1 MCDPS
6 NTSIDAA
13 LWDTRKDLDSQM
25 AGLYAINAQH
35 ELDRVWAAPR
45 TDLDRLGRVRRL
57 HARYRALAL
66 TTVAADSTAVP
77 EPMAFIHPDRQALM
91 DLMLNNPSP
100 SPERQVIEYYDEG
113 DGNWEHD
120 DLHQDADHEIEGAV
134 ISTALVR
141 QRPSDPRSRSRSP
154 TTSTHG
160 PRNTASRFHD
170 RSDTAV
176 GNRRNNQ
183 RQQGGNDN
191 SNRTNRATAAKPQ
204 QPSRPRS
211 RSPVSIP
218 RGPRSTLTQFRDR
231 SDSTVNDRRNNHLQ
245 TWFDPSRQSNDQSQ
259 SWAQQPYHPQAP
271 APTVDPNYQAA
282 LDTTR
287 AVLENLVHS
296 GRQAPGFGYI
306 VNFGAQAPAPTVD
319 PNLQAV
325 LDFAKAQLETV
336 VRGQAPA
343 IQPQVDSGPGG
354 YGGSPEGQRGFG
366 DQGGYGGPGGFGRGQ
381 GGHGQG
387 GSEQGGDGQVC
398 QDGQDGD
405 HGQVRHRPR
414 RGRGDL
420 SIVFGSALVVCF
432 GGFAVCLLARF
443 HGARLLARFDGAFV
457 CLPGLTVSRR
467 FTSNH
472 NSISGITT
480 PSMLTYAQG
489 QVTVI
494 TITTTTTTW
503 TMTTFMAR
511 HAPMPATW
519 QAQSAPAP
527 QRMLHDINNRDA
539 FKKKKKKRGKH
550 RGSHGKQPKNAH
562 NPCGA
567 GNHGRR
573 GGSGQTPRSTHAS
586 HEVAPS
592 TTRYLLQHPGTW

>member
-77 EPMAFIHPDRQALM
+77 ELMAFIHPDRQALM

-100 SPERQVIEYYDEG
+100 SPERQVIGYYDEG

-120 DLHQDADHEIEGAV
+120 DLHQDADHEIEGEV

-141 QRPSDPRSRSRSP
+141 QRPSGPRSRSRSP
-154 TTSTHG
+154 AANSHG
-160 PRNTASRFHD
+160 PRNTASSFHD

-183 RQQGGNDN
+183 RQQGGNDK
-191 SNRTNRATAAKPQ
+191 SNRTNRATAAKSQ
-204 QPSRPRS
+204 QSSRPRS

-245 TWFDPSRQSNDQSQ
+245 TWFAPSRQSNDQSQ
-259 SWAQQPYHPQAP
+259 SWAQQPYYPPPAAP
-271 APTVDPNYQAA
+271 TAAPTVDPNYQAM
-282 LDTTR
+282 
-287 AVLENLVHS
+287 
-296 GRQAPGFGYI
+296 
-306 VNFGAQAPAPTVD
+306 
-319 PNLQAV
+319 

-336 VRGQAPA
+336 ARGQALA
-343 IQPQVDSGPGG
+343 IQPQVDSGPSG
-354 YGGSPEGQRGFG
+354 YGGDPEGQRGFG
-366 DQGGYGGPGGFGRGQ
+366 DQGGYGDPGGFGRGQ

-387 GSEQGGDGQVC
+387 GSEQGGHGQVG
-398 QDGQDGD
+398 QHGQDGD

-420 SIVFGSALVVCF
+420 SIVFGSSLVVCF
-432 GGFAVCLLARF
+432 GGFAICLLAQF

-489 QVTVI
+489 QVTVT

-511 HAPMPATW
+511 HAPMPTTW

-539 FKKKKKKRGKH
+539 FKKKKKRGKH

-586 HEVAPS
+586 HEGAPS

>member
-45 TDLDRLGRVRRL
+45 TDLDRLRRVRRL

-120 DLHQDADHEIEGAV
+120 DLHQDADHEIEGEV

-154 TTSTHG
+154 AANSHG
-160 PRNTASRFHD
+160 PRNTASSFHD

-183 RQQGGNDN
+183 RQQ
-191 SNRTNRATAAKPQ
+191 ATAPIGLLPPNLNDPLARVRVRQSPSLAVPAA
-204 QPSRPRS
+204 PSRNSATVP
-211 RSPVSIP
+211 
-218 RGPRSTLTQFRDR
+218 TALLT
-231 SDSTVNDRRNNHLQ
+231 T
-245 TWFDPSRQSNDQSQ
+245 TWFAPSRQSNNQSQ
-259 SWAQQPYHPQAP
+259 SWAQHPYHPQAP

-282 LDTTR
+282 LDF
-287 AVLENLVHS
+287 AKAQLETVVHS
-296 GRQAPGFGYI
+296 GRQAPGFSYI

-343 IQPQVDSGPGG
+343 IQPQVDSGPSG
-354 YGGSPEGQRGFG
+354 YGGGPEGQRGFG
-366 DQGGYGGPGGFGRGQ
+366 DQGGYRGPGGFGRGQ
-381 GGHGQG
+381 GGHSQG
-387 GSEQGGDGQVC
+387 GSEQGGDGQVG
-398 QDGQDGD
+398 QHGQDGD
-405 HGQVRHRPR
+405 HGQVRYRPR

-420 SIVFGSALVVCF
+420 SIVFGSSLVVCF
-432 GGFAVCLLARF
+432 GGFAVCLLAQF

-489 QVTVI
+489 QVTVT

-539 FKKKKKKRGKH
+539 FKKNKKRGKH

-592 TTRYLLQHPGTW
+592 TTRYLL

>member
-35 ELDRVWAAPR
+35 ELDRIWAAPR

-120 DLHQDADHEIEGAV
+120 DLHQDADHEIEGEV

-154 TTSTHG
+154 AANSHG
-160 PRNTASRFHD
+160 PRNTASSFHD

-191 SNRTNRATAAKPQ
+191 SNRTNRATAAKSQ
-204 QPSRPRS
+204 RSSRARS

-245 TWFDPSRQSNDQSQ
+245 TWFAPSCQSNYQSQ

-306 VNFGAQAPAPTVD
+306 VNFGAQAPAPIVD

-354 YGGSPEGQRGFG
+354 YGGGPEGQRGFG
-366 DQGGYGGPGGFGRGQ
+366 GQGGYGGPGGFERGQ

-387 GSEQGGDGQVC
+387 GSEQGEHGQVG

-405 HGQVRHRPR
+405 HGQFFDIWVLVTLKISRLSLALLLWSASV
-414 RGRGDL
+414 DL
-420 SIVFGSALVVCF
+420 L
-432 GGFAVCLLARF
+432 
-443 HGARLLARFDGAFV
+443 FV

-489 QVTVI
+489 QVTVT

-503 TMTTFMAR
+503 TMTTWTMITFMAR
-511 HAPMPATW
+511 HAPMPAAW

-539 FKKKKKKRGKH
+539 FKKNKKRGKH

>member
-120 DLHQDADHEIEGAV
+120 DLHQDADHEIESEV

-154 TTSTHG
+154 AANSHG
-160 PRNTASRFHD
+160 PRNTASSFHD

-191 SNRTNRATAAKPQ
+191 SNRTNRATAAKSQ
-204 QPSRPRS
+204 QSSRPRS

-245 TWFDPSRQSNDQSQ
+245 TWFAPSRQSNDQSQ

-271 APTVDPNYQAA
+271 APTVDPN
-282 LDTTR
+282 
-287 AVLENLVHS
+287 
-296 GRQAPGFGYI
+296 F
-306 VNFGAQAPAPTVD
+306 
-319 PNLQAV
+319 QAV

-343 IQPQVDSGPGG
+343 IQPRVDSGPSG
-354 YGGSPEGQRGFG
+354 YGGGPEGQRGFG
-366 DQGGYGGPGGFGRGQ
+366 DQGGYGGHGGFGRGQ

-387 GSEQGGDGQVC
+387 GSEHGGHGQVG

-489 QVTVI
+489 QVTV
-494 TITTTTTTW
+494 TTTTTATTTW

-550 RGSHGKQPKNAH
+550 RGSHGKQPKKAH

-592 TTRYLLQHPGTW
+592 NTRPVTAAEDSLASIERAARTVQWNPSE

>member
-120 DLHQDADHEIEGAV
+120 GLHQDADHEIEGEV

-154 TTSTHG
+154 AANSHG
-160 PRNTASRFHD
+160 PRNTASSFHD

-191 SNRTNRATAAKPQ
+191 SNRTNRATAAKSQ
-204 QPSRPRS
+204 QSSRPRS

-245 TWFDPSRQSNDQSQ
+245 TWFAPSRQSNDQSQ
-259 SWAQQPYHPQAP
+259 SWAQQPYHTQAP

-319 PNLQAV
+319 PNFQAV

-354 YGGSPEGQRGFG
+354 YGGGPEGQRGFA

-381 GGHGQG
+381 GG
-387 GSEQGGDGQVC
+387 SEQGRDGQVG

-405 HGQVRHRPR
+405 HGQ
-414 RGRGDL
+414 
-420 SIVFGSALVVCF
+420 
-432 GGFAVCLLARF
+432 
-443 HGARLLARFDGAFV
+443 
-457 CLPGLTVSRR
+457 
-467 FTSNH
+467 
-472 NSISGITT
+472 
-480 PSMLTYAQG
+480 G
-489 QVTVI
+489 QVTVTI
-494 TITTTTTTW
+494 TTTTTTTW

-539 FKKKKKKRGKH
+539 FKKKKKRGKH

-586 HEVAPS
+586 HEIAPS